1 MDRISPLHNCLN
13 VLVPKGI
20 FRTVLFP
27 DQLQV
32 GFNLLLGATSH
43 FADHGRWEASL
54 VKEPDSAEVS
64 KVAFDRFVRV
74 VCSSHDLR
82 FSVHLQV
89 VFNDL
94 ALMGDAAAD
103 VALRPS

>member
-1 MDRISPLHNCLN
+1 MLE
-13 VLVPKGI
+13 PKGI
-20 FRTVLFP
+20 FRTVIFP

-32 GFNLLLGATSH
+32 GFNQLHGATSH
-43 FADHGRWEASL
+43 FADHGRWETSL
-54 VKEPDSAEVS
+54 VKDPDSAEVS

-74 VCSSHDLR
+74 ACSSHDLR

-89 VFNDL
+89 EFNDL
-94 ALMGDAAAD
+94 AFMGDAAAD